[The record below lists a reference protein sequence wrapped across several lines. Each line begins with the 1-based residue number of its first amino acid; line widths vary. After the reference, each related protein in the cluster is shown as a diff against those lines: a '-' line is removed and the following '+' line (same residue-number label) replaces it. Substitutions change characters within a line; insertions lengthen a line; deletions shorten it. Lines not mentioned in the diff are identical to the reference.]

1 VRPERLVRDER
12 TNAAVCWLL
21 TGIVAVDGLEGLL
34 RDVPLWGGFELLV
47 VVVAALPAVVTRDWT
62 ATVPWPLM
70 AIAAFAAV
78 ARAAGASFEPTAY
91 LAIATVALLVVA
103 ELEAFT
109 SVELSRRFAIV
120 FAAMTTISLQALWT
134 ITQFYADQWL
144 GTAYLRSQTELQWDF
159 VVVTL
164 VALVL
169 GVLLQAYFARF
180 EPANGV
186 ARSRDGTGSP

>member
-1 VRPERLVRDER
+1 MDLVRLGRDER
-12 TNAAVCWLL
+12 TNAVVCWLL
-21 TGIVAVDGLEGLL
+21 TAVVAVAGLDGVV
-34 RDVPLWGGFELLV
+34 RAAPLWGGFELLV
-47 VVVAALPAVVTRDWT
+47 VSVAALPALVTRDWT
-62 ATVPWPLM
+62 ATVPWLVM

-78 ARAAGASFEPTAY
+78 ARAAGASFEPVAY
-91 LAIATVALLVVA
+91 LAIATLALLVVA

-134 ITQFYADQWL
+134 VAQFYADQWL

-164 VALVL
+164 VALLL
-169 GVLLQAYFARF
+169 GALLQAYFDRF
-180 EPANGV
+180 EPAAGV
-186 ARSRDGTGSP
+186 TRSRDGTGSP